1 MKAVA
6 DRNVEIADLNEK
18 MQIQSKLIEQHEAT
32 IRDLTMKEQSLNDR
46 LTSMTNTLNDH
57 FQQFFTVEGTAK
69 PTPFESIQPAAIWKE
84 RYKDYIAKMKKIYK
98 KNTIKNNKLYI
109 S

>member
-1 MKAVA
+1 MGRLAAMKAVA

-32 IRDLTMKEQSLNDR
+32 IRDLRIKEQSLNDR

-57 FQQFFTVEGTAK
+57 F
-69 PTPFESIQPAAIWKE
+69 
-84 RYKDYIAKMKKIYK
+84 
-98 KNTIKNNKLYI
+98 
-109 S
+109 